1 MKKILAILALLLL
14 ILGAAYAYW
23 KFLYVEPPREA
34 WLRTTSAAMLGD
46 EQTFLRGFTDESRPL
61 VAGLLAHARGDD
73 PKTSRQHPYFY
84 LVSENLQAVDIE
96 GDTAWL
102 KLRRQSDTGG
112 GARYD
117 VPLQKVGNTWKID
130 ALRFT
135 GKERVV
141 PGNLPPAGRKAQ
153 P

>member
-1 MKKILAILALLLL
+1 MKKLLAIVAVLVLVA
-14 ILGAAYAYW
+14 GAIAGWYR
-23 KFLYVEPPREA
+23 FLRVESPEDA

-46 EQTFLRGFTDESRPL
+46 EQTFLAGFTDASRPL
-61 VAGLLAHARGDD
+61 IASLLAHARGDD
-73 PKTSRQHPYFY
+73 PKQSRQHPYFY
-84 LVSENLQAVDIE
+84 LVSERLEGVEID

-117 VPLQKVGNTWKID
+117 VPLQKTGRTWLID

-135 GKERVV
+135 GKERAV
-141 PGNLPPAGRKAQ
+141 AKK
-153 P
+153 